1 MRLRP
6 LKAWRQKAGPKSRPI
21 CDWGVKQLEKTWK
34 VAAAVAVMSVLLR
47 AGIADAMDVGAL
59 EEVRQNVYGVPQQG
73 AESAK
78 HRGDPVAF
86 QETLQTLDE
95 SSALIRF
102 IDDSKLSLGAKSK
115 VLIDAFVFDPENAK
129 GNALLKISVGTLRF
143 VTGEMPKG
151 GVVIKT
157 PTATLTLRGTD
168 VVVHVH
174 PDGTTDTTVYDGKV
188 EAVNTLTNEVT
199 NMLPG
204 EGSTIGQ
211 SGTTSYKTD
220 EKPSLST
227 ASANR
232 HGNDVPEHRRGEAP
246 AAERP
251 TAERTAGTDAGGDD
265 SGGDDGD
272 GGCDCY

>member
-1 MRLRP
+1 
-6 LKAWRQKAGPKSRPI
+6 
-21 CDWGVKQLEKTWK
+21 
-34 VAAAVAVMSVLLR
+34 
-47 AGIADAMDVGAL
+47 
-59 EEVRQNVYGVPQQG
+59 
-73 AESAK
+73 
-78 HRGDPVAF
+78 
-86 QETLQTLDE
+86 
-95 SSALIRF
+95 
-102 IDDSKLSLGAKSK
+102 
-115 VLIDAFVFDPENAK
+115 VLIDEFVFDPKNAK
-129 GNALLKISVGTLRF
+129 GNALLEISVGTLRF

-188 EAVNTLTNEVT
+188 EAQNMLTNEVT

-211 SGTTSYKTD
+211 GGTTSYKTD
-220 EKPSLST
+220 DKPSLST
-227 ASANR
+227 ASANS

-251 TAERTAGTDAGGDD
+251 TAERTAATGAGGDG

-272 GGCDCY
+272 DGSCDCY